1 MIEKPSKNGQMA
13 RSTISAGFRRRWPTA
28 GGLASAVARGYG
40 GQDGGTSRIFN
51 RLTTLF
57 KFEIRISK
65 SEIHLPE
72 AGKNSKL

>member
-1 MIEKPSKNGQMA
+1 LFDHLDRLPPTLAHRGW
-13 RSTISAGFRRRWPTA
+13 AG
-28 GGLASAVARGYG
+28 Y
-40 GQDGGTSRIFN
+40 GGTSRVFN

-57 KFEIRISK
+57 KFEIRIWK